1 MRIKNKA
8 KAIKKANEYID
19 LLRTRYSRNDVSYL
33 YINTWVVN
41 AIEFDLIEN
50 LQINRKDGWYHPKT
64 EWDVIIKSIDD
75 AVRCT
80 RIDPKIKDNA
90 MLILSNPDL
99 MKIYDEIIKCFE

>member
-1 MRIKNKA
+1 MKH
-8 KAIKKANEYID
+8 
-19 LLRTRYSRNDVSYL
+19 
-33 YINTWVVN
+33 
-41 AIEFDLIEN
+41 
-50 LQINRKDGWYHPKT
+50 LQIGDTFYVVRGLAICQIN
-64 EWDVIIKSIDD
+64 IKSIDD